1 MVLDWLE
8 AVVLGVVQGLTEF
21 LPVSSDGHLSI
32 TQQLFARL
40 RGASSSGKD
49 NLLFIVILHLGTLAS
64 ILVHYR
70 HVGMASTR
78 GVLGLEP
85 IPVGYSRAR
94 VLRVVLLTAIATL
107 PAVVVG
113 LTVKDRIEEL
123 FGSPSAA
130 AAGFLVTAVVLLVST
145 RFPEGRI
152 GPDETTW
159 KQALLIGLAQA
170 VAPLP
175 GVSRSGLTIA
185 AALALGF
192 RRTWAVGFSLAMA
205 VVAILGAMVLE
216 LKDASIAGLD
226 PSWVQRAAVGTLI
239 SGIVGYAAIVWL
251 LKVVRHG
258 RLWYFSGYLLVLALA
273 VWFGLA

>member
-1 MVLDWLE
+1 MILDWLE

-32 TQQLFARL
+32 TQQVFARW
-40 RGASSSGKD
+40 RGAPSSGKD

-70 HVGMASTR
+70 HVGTGSVR

-85 IPVGYSRAR
+85 IPDGYSRGR
-94 VLRVVLLTAIATL
+94 IFKILSLTAIATL

-113 LTVKDRIEEL
+113 LTVKDQIEAL
-123 FGSPSAA
+123 FASPSAA

-145 RFPEGRI
+145 RFPEGTV
-152 GPDETTW
+152 GPDQTTW

-170 VAPLP
+170 FAPLP

-216 LKDASIAGLD
+216 LKDTSIVGLD
-226 PSWVQRAAVGTLI
+226 PGWIQRVGVGTLI
-239 SGIVGYAAIVWL
+239 AGIVGYAAIVWL

-258 RLWYFSGYLLVLALA
+258 RLWYFSVYLVVLALA